1 MVTIKS
7 CNGVTV
13 KKLNRMLAAPI
24 YFKTLEACL
33 EGIFFDELIK
43 KIPKPTEWI
52 AIPMS
57 AQILEGFSEP
67 FIPFAANKLLI
78 KFFDQ
83 SNPVEFLSS
92 NEPPG

>member
-1 MVTIKS
+1 
-7 CNGVTV
+7 
-13 KKLNRMLAAPI
+13 MLAAPM

-33 EGIFFDELIK
+33 KGIFFDVLIK
-43 KIPKPTEWI
+43 KTPKPTEWK

-57 AQILEGFSEP
+57 TQILEGFSEP
-67 FIPFAANKLLI
+67 FIAFAANKLLI

-83 SNPVEFLSS
+83 SNPVESLSI